1 MKHVSE
7 AGHPGETIEE
17 VELSAADLLDL
28 VPTPAVHSA
37 PVVQLTRDADPL
49 PAPDT
54 SARTAVASA
63 LIAAPVVV
71 APVTGRSD
79 GPRFNPMY
87 ASAAAIVMAIAAMVA
102 IQSRASQDRPTSQVM
117 SNWPPAPEPVPVEDE
132 IPVAAEPT
140 RYANPFDP
148 QEVFELP
155 PGMTREQARTMVAD
169 ILLKRAAERQARR

>member
-1 MKHVSE
+1 MKHFSE
-7 AGHPGETIEE
+7 AGRPGEPIEE

-37 PVVQLTRDADPL
+37 PVAQLRDADPL

-54 SARTAVASA
+54 AAHAAATSA
-63 LIAAPVVV
+63 LIAAPVVS
-71 APVTGRSD
+71 APVTARSD
-79 GPRFNPMY
+79 GSRFNPMY
-87 ASAAAIVMAIAAMVA
+87 ASAAAIVMANAAMVA
-102 IQSRASQDRPTSQVM
+102 IQSRASQDRPTSQVV

-132 IPVAAEPT
+132 ITVAVEPT

-155 PGMTREQARTMVAD
+155 PGITREQARTMVAD

>member
-7 AGHPGETIEE
+7 SAGHPGEVIEE

-28 VPTPAVHSA
+28 VPTPTEPVAKVKTSDTDALSSSDVAAGETTAFAPAIASASSA
-37 PVVQLTRDADPL
+37 PAT
-49 PAPDT
+49 T
-54 SARTAVASA
+54 SRNNGS
-63 LIAAPVVV
+63 
-71 APVTGRSD
+71 
-79 GPRFNPMY
+79 RFNPMY

-102 IQSRASQDRPTSQVM
+102 IQSRADQDRQMHHAV
-117 SNWPPAPEPVPVEDE
+117 SNWPPPPEPAPIAEE
-132 IPVAAEPT
+132 TPIASEPT

-155 PGMTREQARTMVAD
+155 PGITGEQARTMVAD

>member
-1 MKHVSE
+1 
-7 AGHPGETIEE
+7 
-17 VELSAADLLDL
+17 
-28 VPTPAVHSA
+28 
-37 PVVQLTRDADPL
+37 
-49 PAPDT
+49 
-54 SARTAVASA
+54 
-63 LIAAPVVV
+63 
-71 APVTGRSD
+71 
-79 GPRFNPMY
+79 MY

-102 IQSRASQDRPTSQVM
+102 IQSRASQDRPTSQVV